1 VIVRT
6 LPGELKTLALLARAG
21 FRRESTY
28 LMAMLAGLFT
38 NVVFG
43 FIRASILLAAVD
55 SAGGQLVGYTRDT
68 ISAYVWLSQ
77 GLIGAVMLTGT
88 AEIGERVATGE
99 VAVDFLR
106 PLDVQAAH
114 LATDL
119 GRAAFTLIP
128 RGIPSVL
135 VGALT
140 VGLVLPT
147 TVQPYLLGI
156 VSVLLGVSLSFLTR
170 FAVNLAGFWIVETRG
185 VTSLLAVVQSFLS
198 GLYVPVHLFPGWL
211 GGIAAATPFPS
222 ILQAPID
229 VLSGRVTG
237 PGALLV
243 VAVQL
248 AWVAAVAVLGQVLI
262 RAGRRRLEVQG
273 G

>member
-1 VIVRT
+1 MHS
-6 LPGELKTLALLARAG
+6 LALLVRAG

-28 LMAMLAGLFT
+28 LAAMFGGLLT

-43 FIRASILLAAVD
+43 FIRASILFAAVD
-55 SAGGQLVGYTRDT
+55 SAGGQLAGYTHDT

-88 AEIGERVATGE
+88 AEIGQRVRTGE

-106 PLDVQAAH
+106 PLDVQASH

-128 RGIPSVL
+128 RGLPSVL
-135 VGALT
+135 VGAAT
-140 VGLVLPT
+140 VGLVMPT
-147 TVQPYLLGI
+147 TAQPYLLGLL
-156 VSVLLGVSLSFLTR
+156 SVLLGVTLSFLTR
-170 FAVNLAGFWIVETRG
+170 FAVNLAGFWIIETRG
-185 VTSLLAVVQSFLS
+185 VTSLLAVVQGFLS

-211 GGIAAATPFPS
+211 GGLAASTPFPS

-237 PGALLV
+237 PDALGV
-243 VAVQL
+243 VVVQL
-248 AWVAAVAVLGQVLI
+248 AWVAAVAALGQVLL
-262 RAGRRRLEVQG
+262 RSGRRRLEVQG